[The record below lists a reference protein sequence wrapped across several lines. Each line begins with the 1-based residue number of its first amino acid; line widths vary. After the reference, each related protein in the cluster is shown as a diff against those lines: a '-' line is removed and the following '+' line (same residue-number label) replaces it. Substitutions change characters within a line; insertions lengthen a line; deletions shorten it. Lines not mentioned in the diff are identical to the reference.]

1 MRKSN
6 LLEFCNISSIW
17 KRKSS
22 RHEFDSYR
30 GIFRVTIL
38 RNILDL
44 LIYKDEYPKLD
55 KMLSDC
61 NVGGRRGRN
70 VRDNIFVLNAILNSI
85 RRGTKE
91 AHDVQVY
98 DAHQCFDSLWLQECI
113 NSLFEAGFSN
123 DKLSILFLLNSH
135 AQVAINN
142 ASGTTQR
149 MFNIAMQGTVWGTM
163 FCVAIMNKLIKQ
175 VYIKVKCLCL
185 L

>member
-1 MRKSN
+1 MNSVTYQAYGRGK
-6 LLEFCNISSIW
+6 
-17 KRKSS
+17 KSS

-98 DAHQCFDSLWLQECI
+98 DAHQCFDSL
-113 NSLFEAGFSN
+113 
-123 DKLSILFLLNSH
+123 
-135 AQVAINN
+135 
-142 ASGTTQR
+142 
-149 MFNIAMQGTVWGTM
+149 
-163 FCVAIMNKLIKQ
+163 
-175 VYIKVKCLCL
+175 
-185 L
+185 